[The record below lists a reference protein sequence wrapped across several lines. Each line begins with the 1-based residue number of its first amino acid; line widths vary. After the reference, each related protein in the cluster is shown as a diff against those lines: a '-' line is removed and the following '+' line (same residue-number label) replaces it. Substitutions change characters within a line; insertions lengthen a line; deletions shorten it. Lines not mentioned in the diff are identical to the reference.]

1 MTMTFNQFRMVLL
14 NEDSSIKEIIYTSD
28 EYNTERELDE
38 ALYQYILKANSIYNF
53 TDWENV
59 LPLEIQCKD
68 KFDNEW
74 YYTDDPVDYFYNL

>member
-1 MTMTFNQFRMVLL
+1 MKTFNQFRMVLL

-28 EYNTERELDE
+28 EYNIERELDE
-38 ALYQYILKANSIYNF
+38 ALYHYILEADSIYNF

-59 LPLEIQCKD
+59 PPLEIQGKD

-74 YYTDDPVDYFYNL
+74 YYMDDPVDYFYNL